1 MWPNECSTKMSAPPR
16 TSILFVCMGNI
27 CRSPLAE
34 GVFLHKLQQRGVVN
48 RFLVDSAGTGQWHAG
63 ERPDRRARAI
73 AKQHGI
79 VLTSRARQV
88 TTEDFDRFDHL
99 ICMDE
104 ANREQLENWGAPQHK
119 LQLLLEVDPDCELQE
134 VPDPFY
140 GGGDGFQTIFRLID
154 SACDALLDQLLAT
167 TQ

>member
-1 MWPNECSTKMSAPPR
+1 MSAATQ
-16 TSILFVCMGNI
+16 TSVLFVCMGNI

-34 GVFLHKLQQRGVVN
+34 GAFLHKLNQRGVAD

-63 ERPDRRARAI
+63 ERPDRRARAV

-99 ICMDE
+99 VCMDE
-104 ANREQLENWGAPQHK
+104 SNREDLESWGAPQHK
-119 LQLLLEVDPDCELQE
+119 LQLLLEVDHDCPLRE

-140 GGGDGFQTIFRLID
+140 GGGDGFQTVFRLID

>member
-1 MWPNECSTKMSAPPR
+1 MSALPQ
-16 TSILFVCMGNI
+16 TSILFICMGNI

-34 GVFLHKLQQRGVVN
+34 GVFLHKLEQRGFMD

-63 ERPDRRARAI
+63 ELPDQRARDV
-73 AKQHGI
+73 AKLHGI

-104 ANREQLENWGAPQHK
+104 ANREDLESWGAPQHK
-119 LQLLLEVDPDCELQE
+119 LQLLLEADPHCDLQE

-140 GGGDGFQTIFRLID
+140 GGDDGFQTIFRLID
-154 SACDALLDQLLAT
+154 SACDALLDQLLAA